1 MINRRRF
8 LSTVGTVGSAALF
21 SPCDVLRAR
30 LMAATPFFGLHPF
43 IDAHPEAVFIK
54 RTRVPH
60 KTDAAAKQQEG
71 YELATEIFMLRET
84 PGIPLSHRIAIKPNL
99 TCTSGTGG
107 TEAGMGIITDSAFVE
122 GIIGGIKHVGF
133 PASRIYLR
141 EGNWLGDGYCPRE
154 STVGGYLDVAA
165 RTGVHLTDFDS
176 GRQAHELSRE
186 TLQEG
191 SEVTWV
197 DCRDGVVFRRI
208 GYVAP
213 INQPDTWLLNI
224 AKFKTHGM
232 GMTLCCK
239 NHQGSCIH
247 PHIHFCE
254 GVANTL
260 RHPEDVLQDF
270 QPDLDA
276 HVQELHAQHV
286 ARGVARW
293 DRPGTT
299 WNSGY
304 GMEMWAQRTL
314 DNLSV
319 TDTGFC
325 IIEGIYGRNG
335 NGFTKGPGP
344 NDTAE
349 DFLTNILIFGKDPV
363 RVDIIGTWLS
373 GHEPGN
379 FGLFHAALD
388 RGLSNVL
395 DPRDIPLYLWN
406 SGTPT
411 LSLLA
416 EFERTPLLT
425 YYLRRDYPGSST
437 YEPYYHLVDE
447 PFDYSPYHLGLPVPD
462 PVADLKVSASGRTV
476 LLNWSKAN
484 RANAYRVE
492 YNSDLGTGGAWKS
505 LAITSENSIADAMIE
520 GETRRF
526 YRIVSLP

>member
-1 MINRRRF
+1 
-8 LSTVGTVGSAALF
+8 
-21 SPCDVLRAR
+21 
-30 LMAATPFFGLHPF
+30 
-43 IDAHPEAVFIK
+43 
-54 RTRVPH
+54 
-60 KTDAAAKQQEG
+60 
-71 YELATEIFMLRET
+71 
-84 PGIPLSHRIAIKPNL
+84 
-99 TCTSGTGG
+99 
-107 TEAGMGIITDSAFVE
+107 MGIITDSAFVE

-247 PHIHFCE
+247 PHIHLCE

-304 GMEMWAQRTL
+304 GMEMWAQRTC
-314 DNLSV
+314 DAMSV
-319 TDTGFC
+319 TKPGLS
-325 IIEGIYGRNG
+325 IIEGIYGRDG
-335 NGFTKGPGP
+335 NGFLEGPGP
-344 NDTAE
+344 GGLAQ
-349 DFLTNILIFGKDPV
+349 DFMSNLLIFGVDPF
-363 RVDIIGTWLS
+363 RVDVIGAWLA

-379 FGLFHAALD
+379 MGLFHIARE
-388 RGLSNVL
+388 RGLLSVL
-395 DPRDIPLYLWN
+395 NPLEIPVYLWDDA
-406 SGTPT
+406 GPQPA
-411 LSLLA
+411 SLA
-416 EFERTPLLT
+416 SFERVPLKT
-425 YYLRRDYPGSST
+425 YYLRRDYGGQQ
-437 YEPYYHLVDE
+437 EPLYHMVDE
-447 PFDYSPYHLGLPVPD
+447 AYSY
-462 PVADLKVSASGRTV
+462 
-476 LLNWSKAN
+476 
-484 RANAYRVE
+484 
-492 YNSDLGTGGAWKS
+492 
-505 LAITSENSIADAMIE
+505 
-520 GETRRF
+520 
-526 YRIVSLP
+526 